1 MTAPVVSFFVQ
12 CYNTGKWAGECL
24 RSILEQSGNFDFEV
38 IVIDD
43 SSKDDTADVIASFV
57 DPRIR
62 FVRHTQN
69 VGAIATA
76 NEGYAATRGKYLIRI
91 DSDDRLRPQFL
102 ERTVPILESNPKVGF
117 VYGDIATMDLNSR
130 LTCEGK
136 MVQRNGRPTFG
147 DEFFPLLM
155 NNFVPAPT
163 TLIRREALLLVLPV
177 PPQLSFL
184 DWYITTAI
192 AENWLMYFIDEVLA
206 DYRVYPGNQH
216 SSMIYN
222 RTGEHTIFIVL
233 DALFADG
240 RRAEEKRMW
249 QKRVYASQYLQLA
262 DNYFGC
268 EMNRDARRCYLA
280 AVRRNLSQLMQSGVF
295 RRLLATYLPRQWY
308 DSTKRVVKG
317 GAVTAA

>member
-43 SSKDDTADVIASFV
+43 SSRDDTPDVIASFV

-163 TLIRREALLLVLPV
+163 TLIRREALLPVLPV

-206 DYRVYPGNQH
+206 DYRVYPSNQH
-216 SSMIYN
+216 SSMIRD
-222 RTGEHTIFIVL
+222 RTGEQTISIVL
-233 DALFADG
+233 GRLFDNG
-240 RRAEEKRMW
+240 SRKKEKAGFR
-249 QKRVYASQYLQLA
+249 KRIYASQFLQLA
-262 DNYFGC
+262 DSYFGC
-268 EMNRDARRCYLA
+268 EMNHDARRCYWRA
-280 AVRRNLSQLMQSGVF
+280 AMNAPTALLRPGVG
-295 RRLLATYLPRQWY
+295 RRLLATYLPRSWY
-308 DSTKRVVKG
+308 DSGKRLVRSQLRK
-317 GAVTAA
+317 AE